1 MFSTNSMQQK
11 AGNFNG
17 RLCFSKKLLGC
28 LGLTFLFNT
37 LSMNHIF
44 THVHLFVHGLCG
56 DEKDKARLKS
66 TLKIH
71 VLLHSLFFLN
81 FVMVLSVHVCYV
93 IQNDVKINKIRHNLS
108 TIYDSHILLIFVEMR
123 SSCAF
128 IFRKF

>member
-1 MFSTNSMQQK
+1 MLPTNQCNERQVISTADCVLVKIIGMF
-11 AGNFNG
+11 GFN
-17 RLCFSKKLLGC
+17 
-28 LGLTFLFNT
+28 FLFNT

-108 TIYDSHILLIFVEMR
+108 TIYDSHILLIFVETK
-123 SSCAF
+123 SSCEF
-128 IFRKF
+128 LQNKF